1 MIETFSHPHLENCSS
16 TIIMT
21 RVKTKQ
27 NKTEMNKHRKSFES
41 LHRWWLE
48 FQHTYHISSP
58 ISQVILSVFDTKV
71 WEIFSQEMGFS
82 L

>member
-27 NKTEMNKHRKSFES
+27 NKTKHRKSFES

-48 FQHTYHISSP
+48 FQHTYRISST
-58 ISQVILSVFDTKV
+58 ISQVILSVFDTEV
-71 WEIFSQEMGFS
+71 WEIFSQETGFS